1 MNLKAGVKMFVA
13 GKNNIYKLVDKSQNE
28 DGSQKWFRVECVDF
42 YGRDDLGDGIM
53 CHEVGEKIWISNFH
67 FHHMPV
73 LDNFNLE

>member
-13 GKNNIYKLVDKSQNE
+13 GKNNIYKLVDKSQNA

-42 YGRDDLGDGIM
+42 NGIDDLGDGIM